1 LKEKNTEN
9 EIDLK
14 IVNSSSSDQVTVSFK
29 LKKDSKT
36 QLKIMNIMGQTIDI
50 PINQSLSKG
59 DYSIPVNK
67 NGLPMVIIAQLII
80 ENQVFSSKMIK

>member
-1 LKEKNTEN
+1 MKTINGLKEKNTEN

-67 NGLPMVIIAQLII
+67 IWSSNGY
-80 ENQVFSSKMIK
+80 NSSINH